1 MSTAPNERSP
11 RQDVDLTGAAN
22 EVTRLVQDESSTTEA
37 AQPITDTAA
46 AVSFLQRFHPDGPW
60 SLTAISPDKKVIQTA
75 TFNPGQESACCQWID
90 DRNGKLNIYFSAN
103 RPMRDIRK
111 KAEKTDIGEA
121 CCLHIDID
129 PRAGED
135 IGEEQERALRL
146 LRAATP
152 APSVIVFSGGGYQ
165 AFWRLAEP
173 VRIGGDL
180 PQAEDFERYNV
191 QLERVF
197 GADNCHNVDRIM
209 RLPGTMNLPDAKKRK
224 QGRVKALATLVEF
237 NENVY
242 PLSDFTAAPKVQED
256 VGSGFSGRSVVVV
269 SGNVQRL
276 DSVDD
281 LDKWEVPDW
290 LKVLIVQGKDPDEPH
305 KYPSRSEA
313 LFACVCELVRRSVPD
328 DVIFSVL
335 TDESFGIAES
345 VVEHKRP
352 EKYALRQIERA
363 HEDAIDPVLR
373 ELNEKFAVIGDMGG
387 KCRIIS
393 EVYDQ
398 ALKRHTLSKQSF
410 EDFKNRH
417 RHIKV
422 QAGVDSKGTPTFKP
436 AGAWWID
443 HPNRRQ
449 YERIV
454 FWPGRE
460 ATADVYNLWKGFA
473 VEAIPGDKHEA
484 FLAHVRDNICAGN
497 EQHYRYLLGW
507 MARAVQQPDCPG
519 EVAVVLRGKRG
530 TGKSVFANHFGNL
543 FGRHFLQVSDGK
555 HLTGSFN
562 AHRRDCVVLFG
573 DEAFYAGDKTHESV
587 LKALITEEVTVV
599 EGKGVDAEAAP
610 NYTHLIM
617 ASNES
622 WVVPAGEHERR
633 FFVLDVGES
642 HMQDGAYFA
651 SIRRAMDEGGSENLL
666 HFLMTYDLSEYEV
679 RAVPRTQAL
688 EEQQTRSLPP
698 IPAFI
703 REMVR
708 SGVLPPAGIPGE
720 LPPQCPGDML
730 THITRKGVV
739 SLRPDKLA
747 QYITIRM
754 KVPRPV
760 QQKDVEDEFSRL
772 LGCDKGRPTEG
783 PRRIILPPTAQA
795 AREAWNAFSGMP
807 SSWDGELG
815 DWIEYSA
822 APDYPIG
829 EFNDD
834 EPRIECMTGD
844 EWEVFQAM
852 QNADVRAKLL
862 EVVRAGK

>member
-180 PQAEDFERYNV
+180 PQAEDFERYNIH
-191 QLERVF
+191 LERQF

-209 RLPGTMNLPDAKKRK
+209 RLPGTINIPDAKKRK
-224 QGRVKALATLVEF
+224 QGRVEALATLEEF

-242 PLSDFTAAPKVQED
+242 PLSAFTAAPKVQED
-256 VGSGFSGRSVVVV
+256 AGSGFSGRSVVI

-281 LDKWEVPDW
+281 LDQWEVPDW

-313 LFACVCELVRRSVPD
+313 LFACTCELVRRGVSD
-328 DVIFSVL
+328 DVIYSVL

-393 EVYDQ
+393 EVYDEG
-398 ALKRHTLSKQSF
+398 LKRHKISRQSF
-410 EDFKNRH
+410 EDFKNRYM
-417 RHIKV
+417 HIKV
-422 QAGVDSKGTPTFKP
+422 AAGDDGKGNVRYAK
-436 AGAWWID
+436 AGHWWLEQ
-443 HPNRRQ
+443 PNRRQ

-454 FWPGRE
+454 FLPGRE
-460 ATADVYNLWKGFA
+460 VPANVYNLWKGFA
-473 VEAIPGDKHEA
+473 VDAVPGEGHLS
-484 FLAHVRDNICAGN
+484 FLDHVRVNVCQGN
-497 EQHYRYLLGW
+497 EEHYRYLLGW
-507 MARAVQQPDCPG
+507 MARTVQQPDSPG
-519 EVAVVLRGKRG
+519 EVAIVLRGQRG
-530 TGKSVFANHFGNL
+530 TGKSFFAKVLGNL
-543 FGRHFLQVSDGK
+543 FGRHFMQVSDPK
-555 HLTGSFN
+555 HLVGSFN
-562 AHRRDCVVLFG
+562 AHLRDCVVLFA
-573 DEAFYAGDKTHESV
+573 DEAFYAGDKRHESI
-587 LKALITEEVTVV
+587 LKTTITEETLVV
-599 EGKGVDAEAAP
+599 EGKGVDAEISP
-610 NYTHLIM
+610 NFLHVLM
-617 ASNES
+617 ASNS
-622 WVVPAGEHERR
+622 DWVVPAGEFERR
-633 FFVLDVGES
+633 FFVLDMGND
-642 HMQDGAYFA
+642 HRQDRDYFR
-651 SIRRAMDEGGSENLL
+651 SLREGLDAGGMENLL
-666 HFLMTYDLSEYEV
+666 HYLLTYDLSDYEV
-679 RAVPRTQAL
+679 RAVPSTKAL
-688 EEQQTRSLPP
+688 EEQKAYSLGPFERELVECAQLGTFPQSVSEGGTARP
-698 IPAFI
+698 IIHWKGDAVYFSTEAFMAHVRQKYRNCSINPTTVGRAANKIGLQKAHANPRGYFVGSLQEFREKLSQAVAGVEWDADIDEWVGLDKPAF
-703 REMVR
+703 
-708 SGVLPPAGIPGE
+708 
-720 LPPQCPGDML
+720 
-730 THITRKGVV
+730 
-739 SLRPDKLA
+739 
-747 QYITIRM
+747 
-754 KVPRPV
+754 
-760 QQKDVEDEFSRL
+760 
-772 LGCDKGRPTEG
+772 
-783 PRRIILPPTAQA
+783 
-795 AREAWNAFSGMP
+795 
-807 SSWDGELG
+807 
-815 DWIEYSA
+815 
-822 APDYPIG
+822 
-829 EFNDD
+829 
-834 EPRIECMTGD
+834 
-844 EWEVFQAM
+844 
-852 QNADVRAKLL
+852 
-862 EVVRAGK
+862 